1 MTPEQELRII
11 ELEMQID
18 AVEQA
23 LANLEIMKMNVIN
36 GMVILR
42 AAIAQIT
49 GGIA

>member
-18 AVEQA
+18 AVERA
-23 LANLEIMKMNVIN
+23 LENLETMKEHIIAGVI
-36 GMVILR
+36 ILR